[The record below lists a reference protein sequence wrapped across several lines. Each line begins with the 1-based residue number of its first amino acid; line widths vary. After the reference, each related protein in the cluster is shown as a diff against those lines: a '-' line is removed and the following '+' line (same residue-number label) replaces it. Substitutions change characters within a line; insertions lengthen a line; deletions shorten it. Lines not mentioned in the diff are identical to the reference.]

1 MSLSKSIIHLK
12 THVFEATLNNR
23 FTKHSVGNWS
33 WKVNKNVFLMRVKRE
48 RERIAQ
54 SVSLFLCYPLLLLPF
69 LVFRY
74 NSMQRWKIQH
84 AKSVDTSK
92 RPILFELQTR
102 FNSLNKSWIYY
113 QFCVLIVKQHKVIR
127 RTCNLN
133 V

>member
-1 MSLSKSIIHLK
+1 
-12 THVFEATLNNR
+12 
-23 FTKHSVGNWS
+23 
-33 WKVNKNVFLMRVKRE
+33 MRVKRE

-84 AKSVDTSK
+84 AKNVDTSK

-102 FNSLNKSWIYY
+102 FNSVKKSWIYK
-113 QFCVLIVKQHKVIR
+113 QFCVR
-127 RTCNLN
+127 REKDWQIKLN
-133 V
+133 N